1 MGFQD
6 GKRMLGDIKS
16 KLGFGSKKNDQ
27 AYDDYDDYDG
37 YDDGYDDYA
46 DEFDEGQDGGYGYD
60 DDYDA
65 PPARSSRFSSVSSRS
80 TYQAAPRRDTS
91 MPRLV
96 SIEDV
101 RANTQL
107 PSSLNRDP
115 LASRSS
121 SSYGSLR
128 GSRTMV
134 DSSLPP
140 SMTPEGTA
148 ATAASASRR
157 RSSEGLESLFTPTTG
172 VGAEPVDEPAKPS
185 MPTYSGPTVTT
196 RAAYDP
202 YDSYASSTF
211 SSCSASRS
219 LTVIKPASYG
229 EVERV
234 ARALKAGDAVVICLG
249 NTPDSLAKRILDFS
263 FGVASALD
271 ASVECIA
278 DKVFVIARGKG
289 ISESERANLRAQGV
303 L

>member
-27 AYDDYDDYDG
+27 AYDEYDDYEGYDEYDEYSDEYGDG
-37 YDDGYDDYA
+37 YDEGYD
-46 DEFDEGQDGGYGYD
+46 QH
-60 DDYDA
+60 DDYGT
-65 PPARSSRFSSVSSRS
+65 PSARSRYSSSASSRS
-80 TYQAAPRRDTS
+80 SFQTSSSRRDMTT
-91 MPRLV
+91 PRLV

-101 RANTQL
+101 RANTQI

-115 LASRSS
+115 LPARSS
-121 SSYGSLR
+121 SSAGSTSLR
-128 GSRTMV
+128 GGRTMV

-148 ATAASASRR
+148 ATAASVSRR

-172 VGAEPVDEPAKPS
+172 SAAEVEESPAPS
-185 MPTYSGPTVTT
+185 YSGPVVTT

-202 YDSYASSTF
+202 YDSYAGSSF
-211 SSCSASRS
+211 SSYSASRS
-219 LTVIKPASYG
+219 LTVLKPASYG

-278 DKVFVIARGKG
+278 DKVFVIARGNG
-289 ISESERANLRAQGV
+289 ITESERANLRAQGV